1 MFTSRDFLRVEY
13 NVLTANQKRHYLK
26 SYNNIQLVT
35 FNEVNTRI
43 GQPMEHDI
51 HRGIR
56 ASNLSATSGRD
67 LIFFNNKNP
76 HKTEQ
81 TKESWI
87 NAYYIYLKL
96 SNNIY
101 K

>member
-1 MFTSRDFLRVEY
+1 MFRK
-13 NVLTANQKRHYLK
+13 QYL
-26 SYNNIQLVT
+26 
-35 FNEVNTRI
+35 
-43 GQPMEHDI
+43 
-51 HRGIR
+51 R

-67 LIFFNNKNP
+67 LIFFNNNP
-76 HKTEQ
+76 PPKTEQ